1 MTGSSDGRAE
11 LVAALTAI
19 EDQFAWV
26 DLGSLQD
33 AVDLE
38 ESANALG
45 EEELAVRARI
55 CQAKMWMRM
64 GEVAATARRV
74 REIQH
79 WGVVHGSAMVQARA
93 HLLWAN
99 VHRHLGDLAAA
110 LEHSLLAVELLD
122 DTATP
127 STQIWHRAKLADA
140 LGQVNSMD
148 EARLHYQQSEDL
160 ATTHQ
165 LAWLRMA
172 VLNNWAYMELT
183 CGFAEAVRQVA
194 ERLQAVA
201 AANGFELDGA
211 DLDTIANIQVANGQ
225 FTAAERT
232 IERAIARDE
241 GSGAEEADSHAEYLL
256 TLTAAQRGQGAG
268 DRAQASLDECR
279 ALCVERELGEIL
291 VRVQQAQA
299 DLYADRGEFAA
310 AFETHR
316 EFFAAYHRLHSSQR
330 EAQARNRHAM
340 FETTEARQDAERFR
354 EQARRDPLTGLRN
367 RRYVDEQLPL
377 LIGET
382 GRPLAVAIVDLDH
395 FKRIN
400 DLFSHHTGDR
410 VLVRVAELLE
420 AELTAAAP
428 AGFVA
433 RLGGEEFLVVLPGI
447 SASAAAE
454 HLDRIRKTLRDHDW
468 RTTANGLS
476 VTVSIGVAEATTRT
490 TQAELLACADR
501 HLYTAKR
508 GGRDQ
513 VVLNGDRV
521 STSVAA

>member
-11 LVAALTAI
+11 LVAALIAI

-38 ESANALG
+38 ASANALG

-148 EARLHYQQSEDL
+148 EARLHYRQSEDL

-165 LAWLRMA
+165 LARLRMA

-183 CGFAEAVRQVA
+183 CGFAEAAHQVA

-211 DLDTIANIQVANGQ
+211 DLDTIANIQVAN
-225 FTAAERT
+225 
-232 IERAIARDE
+232 RAVHR
-241 GSGAEEADSHAEYLL
+241 GRADHRAGHRPR
-256 TLTAAQRGQGAG
+256 RGQRRRGGGLPRRIPAHPDGGPARSGTPTGASSRPRPG
-268 DRAQASLDECR
+268 RPERQPHLDER
-279 ALCVERELGEIL
+279 RRI
-291 VRVQQAQA
+291 VR
-299 DLYADRGEFAA
+299 
-310 AFETHR
+310 
-316 EFFAAYHRLHSSQR
+316 
-330 EAQARNRHAM
+330 
-340 FETTEARQDAERFR
+340 
-354 EQARRDPLTGLRN
+354 
-367 RRYVDEQLPL
+367 
-377 LIGET
+377 
-382 GRPLAVAIVDLDH
+382 
-395 FKRIN
+395 
-400 DLFSHHTGDR
+400 
-410 VLVRVAELLE
+410 
-420 AELTAAAP
+420 
-428 AGFVA
+428 
-433 RLGGEEFLVVLPGI
+433 
-447 SASAAAE
+447 
-454 HLDRIRKTLRDHDW
+454 
-468 RTTANGLS
+468 
-476 VTVSIGVAEATTRT
+476 
-490 TQAELLACADR
+490 CA
-501 HLYTAKR
+501 
-508 GGRDQ
+508 
-513 VVLNGDRV
+513 
-521 STSVAA
+521 